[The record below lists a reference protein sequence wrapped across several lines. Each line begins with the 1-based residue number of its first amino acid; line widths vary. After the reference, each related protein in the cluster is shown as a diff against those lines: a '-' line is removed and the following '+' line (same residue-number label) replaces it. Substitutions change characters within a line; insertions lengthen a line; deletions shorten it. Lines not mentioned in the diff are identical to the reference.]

1 MLSFKSALLAQENQ
15 LNIYTYESFTSEW
28 GPGPSIENEFENFC
42 NCNLNFVSIDSS
54 AGILSRIKLE
64 ESNAKGDIALGLQ
77 IPVASL
83 LSCLLNRLF
92 AFVDPGPECHVNIN

>member
-1 MLSFKSALLAQENQ
+1 MKKIFSFLVTFCLLLSFKSALLAQENQ

-28 GPGPSIENEFENFC
+28 GPGPSIENEFESFC

-64 ESNAKGDIALGLQ
+64 ESSYIA
-77 IPVASL
+77 VKDS
-83 LSCLLNRLF
+83 N
-92 AFVDPGPECHVNIN
+92 